1 MNLIIYASKIGF
13 HIHAILDAVIH
24 FRLNIY
30 TKTGIKNS
38 LFFTNWLPKLSGVL
52 NSYNDGRKADRRLP
66 GEQCRLFIT

>member
-13 HIHAILDAVIH
+13 HIRVISDAVIH

-38 LFFTNWLPKLSGVL
+38 LFFTNGHPKLSEVL
-52 NSYNDGRKADRRLP
+52 NSYSEIDHP
-66 GEQCRLFIT
+66 VF

>member
-13 HIHAILDAVIH
+13 HIRVISDAVIH

-38 LFFTNWLPKLSGVL
+38 LFFTNGHPKLSEVL
-52 NSYNDGRKADRRLP
+52 NRS
-66 GEQCRLFIT
+66 